1 MRIAIIG
8 AGNMGGAIARAL
20 VKCPSL
26 QEAQIIC
33 TTKRQS
39 SLDRLHEQCP
49 ALQLTLDNRMAVS
62 SADIVLLAVKPWLMR
77 EVIEQIR
84 PTLNLKQQII
94 ISVAA
99 GISLDGMAQML
110 QDDKATIFR
119 LIPNTAI
126 EVMCSMTFYCSRNA
140 TDEQEQLIQ
149 QIFNQTGCAMAVEE
163 GKIEAGTA
171 LASCGIAFAMR
182 YIRAASEAGVELGF
196 RAAEAHKI
204 VEYTVKGA
212 AELLLHNGNHPE
224 AEIDKVTTAGGITI
238 KGLNEMEHAGFSSA
252 VVRGHKACIKD

>member
-26 QEAQIIC
+26 KEAQIIC
-33 TTKRQS
+33 TTRTQS
-39 SLDRLHEQCP
+39 SLDRLRERTPNMQF
-49 ALQLTLDNRMAVS
+49 TLDNCAAVA
-62 SADIVLLAVKPWLMR
+62 SADIVLLAVKPWLMQD
-77 EVIEQIR
+77 VVEQIR
-84 PTLNLKQQII
+84 PALNLEQQII

-99 GISLDGMAQML
+99 GISLDDMAQML
-110 QDDKATIFR
+110 HSDKATIFR

-126 EVMCSMTFYCSRNA
+126 EVMCSMTFFCSRNA
-140 TDEQEQLIQ
+140 TEWQEQLIM
-149 QIFNQTGCAMAVEE
+149 QIFNEAGCAMAVEE
-163 GKIEAGTA
+163 SKIEAGTA

-182 YIRAASEAGVELGF
+182 YIRAAAEAGVELGF
-196 RAAEAHKI
+196 RAAEAHTI

-238 KGLNEMEHAGFSSA
+238 KGLNELEHAGFSSA
-252 VVRGHKACIKD
+252 VVRGHKACIK